1 MPLMAE
7 GELRREMSRRVNSDV
22 NSVVSKGMHS
32 NTFLVKVVDK
42 TFFRLTLKNLL
53 DTQTQKRI

>member
-7 GELRREMSRRVNSDV
+7 GELRREMSRRDNSDV